1 MNTIEKVKELIKE
14 MLPAGTEIDN
24 ETLLKDAGI
33 NSLSFIKLI
42 VSLEDEFDVEFEDEE
57 LGKFETSSPIT
68 LTEYI
73 EANR

>member
-1 MNTIEKVKELIKE
+1 MSTIEKVKELIKE
-14 MLPAGTEIDN
+14 TLPAGTVLED

-42 VSLEDEFDVEFEDEE
+42 VSLEDEFDVEFEDSE
-57 LGKFETSSPIT
+57 LGKFETSTPAT

-73 EANR
+73 ESVK

>member
-1 MNTIEKVKELIKE
+1 MNTIEKVKELIME
-14 MLPAGTEIDN
+14 LLPAGTEIED

-42 VSLEDEFDVEFEDEE
+42 VSLEDEFDIEFEDSE
-57 LGKFETSSPIT
+57 LGKFETSTPTT

-73 EANR
+73 ESGQ

>member
-42 VSLEDEFDVEFEDEE
+42 VSLEDEFDIEFEDEE
-57 LGKFETSSPIT
+57 LGKFETSSPAT

-73 EANR
+73 EANK

>member
-14 MLPAGTEIDN
+14 SLPAGTVLED

-42 VSLEDEFDVEFEDEE
+42 VALEDEFDIEFEDSE
-57 LGKFETSSPIT
+57 LGKFETSTPAI

-73 EANR
+73 ESAK